1 LDPFSNRL
9 NNWRDQAE
17 TAAQSIEAIGLG
29 RRDMGWE
36 YDELFDT
43 SSSFLM
49 LAFDLNAGDMLHVS
63 NGITGAESF
72 SAVLAKTRKK
82 LEEAANTIDLAQTRT
97 NVMTRKLKGVEALP
111 LAQSAALLPGLAA
124 DADLEPEAAEDG

>member
-63 NGITGAESF
+63 NGITGAES
-72 SAVLAKTRKK
+72 K
-82 LEEAANTIDLAQTRT
+82 LSLF
-97 NVMTRKLKGVEALP
+97 
-111 LAQSAALLPGLAA
+111 
-124 DADLEPEAAEDG
+124 